1 MFIEMC
7 DLMNWLVKSL
17 LLTYERRG
25 SQRSLPIT
33 GSFFAV
39 LEEGEKIR
47 AVKCRVSLSLP
58 LYGWAEEAEVKI
70 RLYWDR
76 RGIRQKNAK
85 MG

>member
-47 AVKCRVSLSLP
+47 AVKCRVRLSPP
-58 LYGWAEEAEVKI
+58 LVWVGGGGRSQNKA
-70 RLYWDR
+70 LL
-76 RGIRQKNAK
+76 G
-85 MG
+85 